1 MPVSKEQ
8 STGLW
13 ILGGV
18 LLFSVVVANNKPLD
32 RKTLNSMPEA
42 TGVVIFS
49 SESESKK
56 AIEEINQIRQS
67 YGKPPINYSTKAYN
81 LAIARA
87 RDMNEYRYYDHMN
100 PKTKTCADTMK
111 LNYGFSSKDYLAEN
125 INTYVN
131 VSGSFALSVQT
142 MSDSI
147 KGWMNSR
154 GHRYNLLY
162 DMHVAGA
169 VGCEGNKC
177 VFLGLNTERFGE
189 GCHTAKEG
197 LEYWDKA
204 KPQSGEIVR

>member
-1 MPVSKEQ
+1 MAIPKERI
-8 STGLW
+8 GLF
-13 ILGGV
+13 ILGGAI
-18 LLFSVVVANNKPLD
+18 LLAAISSNKQLD
-32 RKTLNSMPEA
+32 RKSLDYLPEA

-49 SESESKK
+49 SEDESKK
-56 AIEEINQIRQS
+56 AIQEINSIRKA
-67 YGKPPINYSTKAYN
+67 YGKPPINYSSKAYN
-81 LAIARA
+81 LAVARA
-87 RDMNEYRYYDHMN
+87 KDMNEYRYYDHTN

-111 LNYGFSSKDYLAEN
+111 FDYGFTSSDYLAEN

-131 VSGSFALSVQT
+131 TGGGAALSVQT

-154 GHRYNLLY
+154 GHRYNLLF

-169 VGCEGNKC
+169 VGCDGNKC
-177 VFLGLNTERFGE
+177 VFLGLNAEKFGE

-197 LEYWDKA
+197 NEYWDTA